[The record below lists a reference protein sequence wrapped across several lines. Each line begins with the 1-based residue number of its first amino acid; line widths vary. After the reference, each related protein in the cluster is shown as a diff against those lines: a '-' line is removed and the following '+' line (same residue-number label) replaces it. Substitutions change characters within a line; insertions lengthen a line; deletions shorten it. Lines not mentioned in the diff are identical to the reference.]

1 MAVASQK
8 HKFCPHHRY
17 HQYYQYR
24 YNHQHHRRHHHHDLG
39 LFDYDCRFNPPIA
52 NIQPKQQPSWFVSF
66 HENHLVSN
74 TDTNTNTNSHTNTD
88 TDTNTNTD
96 TNINTD
102 IKDFAKK
109 STKNAQVRHLN

>member
-8 HKFCPHHRY
+8 HKFCPFHQY

-66 HENHLVSN
+66 HEIVSN
-74 TDTNTNTNSHTNTD
+74 TDTNTNTDGDTDRDTYTNTD
-88 TDTNTNTD
+88 T
-96 TNINTD
+96 
-102 IKDFAKK
+102 KDF
-109 STKNAQVRHLN
+109 AQVRHPN

>member
-8 HKFCPHHRY
+8 HKFYHH

-66 HENHLVSN
+66 HENNLVSN
-74 TDTNTNTNSHTNTD
+74 TDTNTNTNTNTD
-88 TDTNTNTD
+88 T
-96 TNINTD
+96 
-102 IKDFAKK
+102 KDFAKK
-109 STKNAQVRHLN
+109 STKNGQVRHPN